1 MLSYLMDAR
10 DGADLVD
17 LVEEDDSG
25 LGAVDV
31 VVCVLEEL
39 PDDGF
44 DVVAHVACHRQRCA
58 VADREWHVQAPR
70 NRLMDEA
77 IAVI

>member
-1 MLSYLMDAR
+1 MMLIYLMDAR
-10 DGADLVD
+10 NGADLVD

-44 DVVAHVACHRQRCA
+44 DVVAHVARHRQRRA
-58 VADREWHVQAPR
+58 VADRERNVQAPR

-77 IAVI
+77 GD